1 MASTIVTSLAWVRRG
16 VAKAVPDKIELSKDE
31 LKLLIDEGQRS
42 LGDLNLND
50 DDGEEDDEAVTE
62 DTGDGEWEDVEGTE
76 GAAEGAGGGDAA
88 DKFYKMDDYDEE
100 PDIPDVH
107 GSGFHNFAV
116 YADNN
121 DDPYITL
128 KEDRE
133 EMDEREDTN
142 IKPTDNMIVIGKA
155 LEDFTNLE
163 VYVYNEEEGVLYVHH
178 DVLLSSFP
186 LALEWLNFDP
196 LEQQPGN
203 LIAVGNMTPVI
214 DVWDL
219 DIMNAVEPAFSLGK
233 KFKKKSKQKPTA
245 PSLNGHIDAVL
256 DLSWNRHLG
265 HGLASA
271 SADESILLWDMSQT
285 KAISLLQRHTDKVQ
299 TVEWHPF
306 EMQSLLSGGFDGR
319 INVYDCRSEDSFKTW
334 TVEGEI
340 ERVLWNHFQPYN
352 FLASTDKGY
361 VYNYDIRT
369 DKPLF
374 TLHAHEKATTGI
386 SLSHTVPDLLVTCS
400 ADNSYKVWDTQDN
413 KPGLVVSKD
422 PKMGII
428 NSAIFCPESP
438 FLVAMGGERD
448 SLRLMDLSDH
458 APVVKR
464 FADRQREPVLPHP
477 SEIAYKGQSSQE
489 GEADAATAEA
499 DTMETASETS
509 STTSSKSGKRKRK
522 KKKKTQTQEPSD

>member
-1 MASTIVTSLAWVRRG
+1 MASAIVTSLSWVRRG
-16 VAKAVPDKIELSKDE
+16 VAKAVPDKVELSKDE
-31 LKLLIDEGQRS
+31 LKLLIEQGQRS
-42 LGDLNLND
+42 LEDLSLND
-50 DDGEEDDEAVTE
+50 DDGDGDGAAAGNE
-62 DTGDGEWEDVEGTE
+62 GDGEWEDVEETE
-76 GAAEGAGGGDAA
+76 GVQQGDAV
-88 DKFYKMDDYDEE
+88 DRLYKMDDYDGE

-133 EMDEREDTN
+133 ENDEREDTN

-163 VYVYNEEEGVLYVHH
+163 IYVYNEEEGVLYVHH
-178 DVLLSSFP
+178 DVLLPSFP

-203 LIAVGNMTPVI
+203 LLAVGSMTPVI

-219 DIMNAVEPAFSLGK
+219 DIMNAVEPAFTLGK
-233 KFKKKSKQKPTA
+233 KKKKKSKQKPTA
-245 PSLNGHIDAVL
+245 PTIDGHIDAVL
-256 DLSWNRHLG
+256 DLSWNHHLG

-271 SADESILLWDMSQT
+271 SADESILLWDMNQS
-285 KAISLLQRHTDKVQ
+285 KAISMLQKHTDKVQ
-299 TVEWHPF
+299 TIEWHPF

-319 INVYDCRSEDSFKTW
+319 INVYDCRSDDSFKTW
-334 TVEGEI
+334 SVDGEI

-352 FLASTDKGY
+352 FLASSDKGF

-386 SLSHTVPDLLVTCS
+386 SLSYTVPDLLVTCS

-413 KPGLVVSKD
+413 KPALVVSKD

-428 NSAIFCPESP
+428 NNALFCPDSP

-448 SLRLMDLSDH
+448 SLRLMDLSQH

-464 FADRQREPVLPHP
+464 FGERQKDPVIPHP
-477 SEIAYKGQSSQE
+477 SELVHRGQRSQGVE
-489 GEADAATAEA
+489 SEEAAAEA
-499 DTMETASETS
+499 DSMETGSEASS
-509 STTSSKSGKRKRK
+509 STTSSASKSAKRK
-522 KKKKTQTQEPSD
+522 KKKKKKNKEPSD